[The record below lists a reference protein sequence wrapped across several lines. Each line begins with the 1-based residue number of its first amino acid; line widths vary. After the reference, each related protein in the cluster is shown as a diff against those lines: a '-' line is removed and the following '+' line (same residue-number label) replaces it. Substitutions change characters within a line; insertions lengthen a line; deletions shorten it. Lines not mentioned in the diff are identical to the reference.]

1 MTLCDTFLTSNND
14 IILVRYPA
22 ATVLLDLTAS
32 ESCIER
38 VSTLIMQ
45 KNLIPLV
52 LRELRQS
59 LERKI
64 PKNCP
69 NRVYFHR
76 YRDLMMGIILNVT
89 CNVESEQVTQHIL
102 SEGVMKALTV
112 ILVDSRHDWPT
123 NGAALALLQYSHIAL
138 SSADIYLKL
147 EDAKALDVMTQF
159 IGECRN
165 KETKRYLYEAV
176 TLIEMARQ
184 KMQGISTIYI
194 KQLFAASA

>member
-1 MTLCDTFLTSNND
+1 VAKVFELCACHAEGISIISKNLDQIVSLCETFLMPSND
-14 IILVRYPA
+14 IISVRYPA

-32 ESCIER
+32 ETCIER
-38 VSTLIMQ
+38 VATLIMQ

-52 LRELRQS
+52 LLELKLS

-64 PKNCP
+64 PKNCH
-69 NRVYFHR
+69 NRVYYHR

-89 CNVESEQVTQHIL
+89 CNVESESVTQHIL

-138 SSADIYLKL
+138 SSADIFLKL
-147 EDAKALDVMTQF
+147 EDA
-159 IGECRN
+159 
-165 KETKRYLYEAV
+165 
-176 TLIEMARQ
+176 
-184 KMQGISTIYI
+184 
-194 KQLFAASA
+194 